1 MKHSNYAGRDA
12 YSMRLPFNLKK
23 SEKIKEIPDVK
34 IVKTNSIKKKKTSSM
49 SLQKFERNNV
59 WNENDTSPKTK
70 NLIFS
75 NSLHKNSII
84 SPKTDKKNIINND
97 LINQKEYKN
106 IFIRVIG
113 RFRPNTL
120 LENVFHK

>member
-1 MKHSNYAGRDA
+1 
-12 YSMRLPFNLKK
+12 LPFNLKK

-34 IVKTNSIKKKKTSSM
+34 IVKTNSIKKNKTSSM
-49 SLQKFERNNV
+49 SLQNFERNHV

-75 NSLHKNSII
+75 NSLHKNSIT
-84 SPKTDKKNIINND
+84 SPKTDIKNIINND
-97 LINQKEYKN
+97 LLNQKEYKN

-113 RFRPNTL
+113 RFRPNSL